1 LRRRWDGLRRRTTD
15 RMARASFDGC
25 TAGDGHGRCL
35 RQPNAK
41 SCALAFSKTLPQNP
55 AHDWRETSMVDFR
68 AARRAMVDG
77 QIRTSDVTDLRLIA
91 AMLDIPREAFVPP
104 SLAALAYA
112 DRDLPLD
119 SDGDIAVGGR
129 PSRLIARPMVQA
141 RLIQAADLEPQD
153 RILVVGA
160 GTGYSAAVVGR
171 LAASVTALEQ
181 DPQLAARA
189 RAVLSEH
196 GLASVSV
203 VEGLLA
209 QGWPAASPYDVI
221 LFDGGVEWI
230 PEGFFGQLASAG
242 RLVAVVIAGMVGK
255 GMLFRS
261 ERGQASGRALFDA
274 MAPMLP
280 GFKKTPTF
288 VF

>member
-1 LRRRWDGLRRRTTD
+1 
-15 RMARASFDGC
+15 
-25 TAGDGHGRCL
+25 
-35 RQPNAK
+35 
-41 SCALAFSKTLPQNP
+41 
-55 AHDWRETSMVDFR
+55 MVDFQ

-77 QIRTSDVTDLRLIA
+77 QVRTSDVTDPRLIA

-119 SDGDIAVGGR
+119 RDDEIVTAR
-129 PSRLIARPMVQA
+129 KPARLLARPMVLA
-141 RLIQAADLEPQD
+141 RLVQAADLEPQD

-160 GTGYSAAVVGR
+160 GTGYAAAVVSR
-171 LAASVTALEQ
+171 LAASVTALEE
-181 DPQLAARA
+181 DPKLAARA
-189 RAVLSEH
+189 RAVLSEC
-196 GLASVSV
+196 GIASVTV
-203 VEGLLA
+203 TEGPLA
-209 QGWPAASPYDVI
+209 QGWPAAAPYDVI

-230 PEGFFGQLASAG
+230 PEVFFGELASVG

-255 GMLFRS
+255 GMVFRS
-261 ERGQASGRALFDA
+261 ERGQASGRAMFDA

-280 GFKKTPTF
+280 GFEKAPTF

>member
-1 LRRRWDGLRRRTTD
+1 
-15 RMARASFDGC
+15 
-25 TAGDGHGRCL
+25 
-35 RQPNAK
+35 
-41 SCALAFSKTLPQNP
+41 
-55 AHDWRETSMVDFR
+55 MVDFQ

-91 AMLDIPREAFVPP
+91 AMLDIPREAFVLP

-119 SDGDIAVGGR
+119 GDGEIVAGGR
-129 PSRLIARPMVQA
+129 SPRLLARPMVQA

-160 GTGYSAAVVGR
+160 GTGYSAAIVSR
-171 LAASVTALEQ
+171 LAANVTALEQ
-181 DPQLAARA
+181 DPKLAARA

-196 GLASVSV
+196 AIASVTV
-203 VEGLLA
+203 VEGPLA

-221 LFDGGVEWI
+221 IFDGGVEWI
-230 PEGFFGQLASAG
+230 PEVFFGQLASVG

-274 MAPMLP
+274 MAPVLP
-280 GFKKTPTF
+280 GFKIAPTF

>member
-1 LRRRWDGLRRRTTD
+1 
-15 RMARASFDGC
+15 
-25 TAGDGHGRCL
+25 
-35 RQPNAK
+35 
-41 SCALAFSKTLPQNP
+41 
-55 AHDWRETSMVDFR
+55 MVDFQ

-77 QIRTSDVTDLRLIA
+77 QIRTSDVTDSRLIA
-91 AMLDIPREAFVPP
+91 AMLDIPRDAFVPP

-119 SDGDIAVGGR
+119 GDGDITTRRR
-129 PSRLIARPMVQA
+129 PSRLLARPMVQA

-160 GTGYSAAVVGR
+160 GTGYLAAVVSR

-181 DPQLAARA
+181 DPKLAARA
-189 RAVLSEH
+189 RAVLSDH
-196 GLASVSV
+196 GVAAVTA
-203 VEGLLA
+203 VEGPLA
-209 QGWPAASPYDVI
+209 QGWPAAGSYDAI

-230 PEGFFGQLASAG
+230 PEAFFGQLAATG
-242 RLVAVVIAGMVGK
+242 RLLAVVIAGVVGK
-255 GMLFRS
+255 GMVFRS
-261 ERGQASGRALFDA
+261 EPGQASGRALFDA

-280 GFKKTPTF
+280 GFKKAPTF

>member
-1 LRRRWDGLRRRTTD
+1 
-15 RMARASFDGC
+15 
-25 TAGDGHGRCL
+25 
-35 RQPNAK
+35 
-41 SCALAFSKTLPQNP
+41 
-55 AHDWRETSMVDFR
+55 MVDFQ

-77 QIRTSDVTDLRLIA
+77 QIRTSDVTDSRLIA
-91 AMLDIPREAFVPP
+91 AMLDIPRDAFVPP

-119 SDGDIAVGGR
+119 GDGDITTRRR
-129 PSRLIARPMVQA
+129 PSRLLARPMVQA

-160 GTGYSAAVVGR
+160 GTGYLAAVVSR

-181 DPQLAARA
+181 DPKLAARA
-189 RAVLSEH
+189 RAVLSDH
-196 GLASVSV
+196 GVAAVTA
-203 VEGLLA
+203 VEGPLA

-230 PEGFFGQLASAG
+230 PEVFFCQLASVG
-242 RLVAVVIAGMVGK
+242 RLIAVVIAGMVGK
-255 GMLFRS
+255 AMVFRS

-274 MAPMLP
+274 MAPLLP
-280 GFKKTPTF
+280 GFKKAPTF

>member
-1 LRRRWDGLRRRTTD
+1 
-15 RMARASFDGC
+15 
-25 TAGDGHGRCL
+25 
-35 RQPNAK
+35 
-41 SCALAFSKTLPQNP
+41 
-55 AHDWRETSMVDFR
+55 MVDFR